1 MLYQTLVPPEEA
13 ASLRLY
19 KVTGPNG
26 EPLHGGTG
34 LWSLPNGDEPGA
46 WWDVDTVEACRSG
59 LHLTDAAHLASWY
72 PAYADP
78 IVWRAEVRGPLYRV
92 GGGDKY
98 VCGSARLLP
107 RRARKGPSIET
118 LRARRDAAL
127 ARALRRERRADAA
140 LARDAGAGWCAYARA
155 WRDYAHALPPITARV
170 RGPLEVWRA
179 ERAAAAADTAAAL
192 ERYARAERRAILPE
206 D

>member
-13 ASLRLY
+13 ASLKLY

-26 EPLHGGTG
+26 EPLHGGAG
-34 LWSLPNGDEPGA
+34 RWSLPNGDEPGA

-59 LHLTDAAHLASWY
+59 LHLTDAAHLPTWY
-72 PAYADP
+72 PNYGDP

-118 LRARRDAAL
+118 LRARRDAAI
-127 ARALRRERRADAA
+127 ARSDRRVRRALAA
-140 LARDAGAGWCAYARA
+140 LTRDAGPGWAAYSRAAGPK
-155 WRDYAHALPPITARV
+155 ALEAVSPRV
-170 RGPLEVWRA
+170 RAAVDAYRA
-179 ERAAAAADTAAAL
+179 ECAAAAADNRAAL
-192 ERYARAERRAILPE
+192 ERYARAERRAIMPE